1 MRFTVINIETFRGV
15 LPVGEDLV
23 VYERGED
30 PCDGLVLYGFDEVG
44 LYDGEFTHPEYCF
57 IAEGRIE

>member
-30 PCDGLVLYGFDEVG
+30 PCDGLVLYGFD
-44 LYDGEFTHPEYCF
+44 GEFTHPEYCF